1 MNKVGYINIIGG
13 IGSDAYAEN
22 SLRSVM
28 EQVKAAGVVE
38 KYIININS
46 GGGEVAEG
54 FAIYNY
60 LLSLEKPII
69 TRGVGMVASIATV
82 IFLAGGKRELYPN
95 TQFLIHNPWTF
106 GEGDADVLEKKAE
119 ELRGIENQLLDFYV
133 GHTGVEK
140 TTLQSLMKEDKII
153 PADTAHELKFA
164 TEILQPVKAYA
175 TINNKNKTKETMSK
189 IGKIFREAFTALKAN
204 GVVLNDMVQTTD
216 GTELEIE
223 MMEGSP
229 SVGDMV
235 TVNGEPANGTYE
247 LADGTTIIV
256 TEGKITEV
264 MKPEAAQ
271 NESVEDAEKKKM
283 SNDVNA
289 QLDALNE
296 IIAQLEAENN
306 ALKAENSQM
315 IAEVKTITNHLQ
327 KMKIAASV
335 PTAQPQFSKSVPT
348 SNELSKEEIKA
359 RFNELKAKSKKRN
372 TIAH

>member
-359 RFNELKAKSKKRN
+359 RFNELK
-372 TIAH
+372 T